1 MPLFFFFG
9 SSFCLHWS
17 VRITAKQ
24 KKGRGNKNGQRT
36 GGFFKKKIFCCAPR
50 SRDIMTRKI
59 SGSCSPSR
67 LTRMGPQQLLF
78 FRMVKKRTEVE
89 GPLASSLPSVIAVAS
104 LRGKTAN
111 VTSANSRRSR
121 QGFAEFV
128 SDAYLEKEEREKEKA
143 NAKRE
148 REG

>member
-1 MPLFFFFG
+1 
-9 SSFCLHWS
+9 
-17 VRITAKQ
+17 
-24 KKGRGNKNGQRT
+24 
-36 GGFFKKKIFCCAPR
+36 
-50 SRDIMTRKI
+50 MTRKI